1 MTRIPP
7 PVVAE
12 HNFNEE
18 KFETDQ
24 ERKREKNYFMLMKP
38 IWAIAREEKKIS
50 LVRNGAAVA
59 GWHTSECPQKANRRV
74 FEIVFPLIAII
85 TLEQRAL

>member
-7 PVVAE
+7 SVVAE
-12 HNFNEE
+12 HNFNED

-38 IWAIAREEKKIS
+38 I
-50 LVRNGAAVA
+50 
-59 GWHTSECPQKANRRV
+59 
-74 FEIVFPLIAII
+74 
-85 TLEQRAL
+85 